1 MGAVMRDGPIGSPV
15 HAAPGRRHG
24 RSIRAALVSIALLR
38 LNKELITPSTFSISS
53 VEAPCAEGATQI
65 ALAGTAVRSMPRR

>member
-1 MGAVMRDGPIGSPV
+1 MGAVMRDGRIGSPV

-38 LNKELITPSTFSISS
+38 LNKELITQSIWSISS
-53 VEAPCAEGATQI
+53 V
-65 ALAGTAVRSMPRR
+65 VRKHLVPKGRHRPRSRGQQ